1 MLVECFLGI
10 FVTISKSMKG
20 HNLHTQILVI
30 SQLNQFK
37 TTPNLL
43 QNEGRCLK
51 VYIHSFCVPMNPLI
65 KVLHLNCL
73 ALPVLIKLTSLTYYI
88 MRKYFKYTH

>member
-1 MLVECFLGI
+1 MLVECFLGV

-20 HNLHTQILVI
+20 HNLHTQIFVI

-43 QNEGRCLK
+43 QNEGRGLK
-51 VYIHSFCVPMNPLI
+51 VHI
-65 KVLHLNCL
+65 
-73 ALPVLIKLTSLTYYI
+73 T
-88 MRKYFKYTH
+88 